1 MRTCSE
7 CGVRRPNSEFPYR
20 EGTRRGGY
28 CRECAGAEQGS
39 RRPAGW
45 YEVLPPEKKEER
57 RDATRHYYNQNREM
71 VLARFAARRAAR
83 RAAMGIKPK
92 VNVWRDAV
100 MDTLRKLQAEG
111 LSAAQIALHLNQ
123 AFEISVTRNAVIG
136 KMHRMGLSSG
146 KKPDA
151 TEIELRQALAS

>member
-1 MRTCSE
+1 MRTCIE
-7 CGVRRPNSEFPYR
+7 CGGRHPNSEFPYR

-28 CRECAGAEQGS
+28 CRGCSARP

-45 YEVLPPEKKEER
+45 YEALPPEKKEER
-57 RDATRHYYNQNREM
+57 RDAARHYYNQNREM

-83 RAAMGIKPK
+83 RAAMGVKPK
-92 VNVWRDAV
+92 VNVWRDDV
-100 MDTLRKLQAEG
+100 IETLRKLQAEA
-111 LSAAQIALHLNQ
+111 LSAAQIALHLNH

-136 KMHRMGLSSG
+136 KLHRMGLSSG

-151 TEIELRQALAS
+151 AEPRAQTLAS